1 MKRYFIEE
9 IKCGESEGGVA
20 CGPVSGS
27 FNVSIKYSV
36 DGVSKWLSNAD
47 VGGIPNFFLTEEDV
61 FQKLCDDD
69 MSEEFNNYMN
79 AHYAGDFEG
88 LDLGEYWDVYNSFSE
103 NPDNPAVPLVRLLVT
118 LSRCHREEEAELIEL
133 ATGKYIDEIDVP
145 MSEDEEDWLADNA
158 EDEEDT

>member
-27 FNVSIKYSV
+27 FNVSIRYSV
-36 DGVSKWLSNAD
+36 DGESMWLSNAD
-47 VGGIPNFFLTEEDV
+47 VGGIPNFFLTDEDV

-69 MSEEFNNYMN
+69 MSEEFNDYMN

-88 LDLGEYWDVYNSFSE
+88 LDLGEYWDVFNSFSE
-103 NPDNPAVPLVRLLVT
+103 NPENPAVPLVRLLVT
-118 LSRCHREEEAELIEL
+118 LSRCHREKEAELIREEL
-133 ATGKYIDEIDVP
+133 RKLTESV
-145 MSEDEEDWLADNA
+145 
-158 EDEEDT
+158 